1 MPVYKVTET
10 AFEPL
15 DQTSFER
22 EGILERQGI
31 QARLRDHPEV
41 LEEGPFILAEEFSS
55 WDESSRR
62 VDLLALDREGRLV
75 IVELKRSDQDSF
87 MDLQAVR
94 YAAMI
99 AGMTLEQAV
108 GAHQNYLSQ
117 RGLDP
122 ADAAS
127 RIQQHLSGDETEA
140 AIDSRNPRV
149 ILVSANFS
157 KELTTSVLW
166 LNEIGMAV
174 TCVKL
179 ELYRAGND
187 LYLEGNRVI
196 PLPEAEEYLV
206 RLTGGQT
213 AALDPLPPTPPSQT
227 YQGIG
232 DFRRA
237 AETAK
242 PVSRELL
249 LGLCDLAVSL
259 EAEGVAS
266 ISTRVGSYNT
276 VLRAWLPGTYQALF
290 YVFRN
295 EPGWGYLQFS
305 GRNLE
310 RYAPRSKEQLER
322 VIERDISSRSTL
334 WELPAGT
341 LEALSTAGTWPENE
355 PPATSPEH
363 HPGSGIGAQE
373 GETATDR
380 TRTTPLSN

>member
-1 MPVYKVTET
+1 MPVYRVTET

-31 QARLRDHPEV
+31 QARLRDRPEV
-41 LEEGPFILAEEFSS
+41 LEEGLYILAEEFSS

-62 VDLLALDREGRLV
+62 IDLLALDREGRLV
-75 IVELKRSDQDSF
+75 VVELKRSDQDSF

-94 YAAMI
+94 YAAMV

-117 RGLDP
+117 RGFDP

-127 RIQQHLSGDETEA
+127 RIQQQLSGDDTEA

-149 ILVSANFS
+149 ILVSADFS

-206 RLTGGQT
+206 RLTGGQN
-213 AALDPLPPTPPSQT
+213 AASHPPPPSKT
-227 YQGIG
+227 HQGV
-232 DFRRA
+232 DEFRKA
-237 AETAK
+237 AETAR
-242 PVSRELL
+242 PDSRDLL

-259 EAEGVAS
+259 EAEGVAT

-276 VLRAWLPGTYQALF
+276 VLRAWLPGTQQALF

-310 RYAPRSKEQLER
+310 RYSPRAKELLER
-322 VIERDISSRSTL
+322 VIEKGIGPRSTL

-341 LEALSTAGTWPENE
+341 TDALSSAFREAAGEVPEDESGGDALEQAENPEGWMAPEN
-355 PPATSPEH
+355 PDPAE
-363 HPGSGIGAQE
+363 I
-373 GETATDR
+373 
-380 TRTTPLSN
+380 

>member
-10 AFEPL
+10 AFEAL

-41 LEEGPFILAEEFSS
+41 LEEGLFILAEEFSS

-157 KELTTSVLW
+157 RELTTSVLW
-166 LNEIGMAV
+166 LNEIGMDVA
-174 TCVKL
+174 CVKL

-206 RLTGGQT
+206 RLTGGQN
-213 AALDPLPPTPPSQT
+213 ASVDPPPPPSKT
-227 YQGIG
+227 YRGG
-232 DFRRA
+232 EEFRKA
-237 AETAK
+237 AETAQ
-242 PVSRELL
+242 PGSRERLTR
-249 LGLCDLAVSL
+249 LCEMALSL

-276 VLRAWLPGTYQALF
+276 VLRAWLPGTDQALF

-322 VIERDISSRSTL
+322 VIEKDIGPRSTL
-334 WELPAGT
+334 WELPEGIMD
-341 LEALSTAGTWPENE
+341 ALSNAYREAAGTWPENNLQTPAPEQASE
-355 PPATSPEH
+355 P
-363 HPGSGIGAQE
+363 G
-373 GETATDR
+373 TDVEESD
-380 TRTTPLSN
+380 TDTDQT

>member
-15 DQTSFER
+15 DQTSFEQ

-41 LEEGPFILAEEFSS
+41 LEEGLFILGEEFSS

-62 VDLLALDREGRLV
+62 IDLLALDREGRLV
-75 IVELKRSDQDSF
+75 VVELKRSDQDSF

-94 YAAMI
+94 YAAMV
-99 AGMTLEQAV
+99 AGMTLDQAV
-108 GAHQNYLSQ
+108 DAHQNYLSQ

-149 ILVSANFS
+149 ILVSASFS

-196 PLPEAEEYLV
+196 PLPEAEEYLI
-206 RLTGGQT
+206 RLTGGQN
-213 AALDPLPPTPPSQT
+213 AASHPAPPSPPSKT
-227 YQGIG
+227 YQGVEE
-232 DFRRA
+232 FRQA

-249 LGLCDLAVSL
+249 LGLCDLAASL

-276 VLRAWLPGTYQALF
+276 VLRAWLPGTQQALF

-295 EPGWGYLQFS
+295 DPGWGYLQFS

-310 RYAPRSKEQLER
+310 RYAPRAKEQLER
-322 VIERDISSRSTL
+322 VIERDIGPRSTL

-341 LEALSTAGTWPENE
+341 TEVLASAFREAVGEVPVDESGGDALEQAGPPE
-355 PPATSPEH
+355 AAA
-363 HPGSGIGAQE
+363 GDQE
-373 GETATDR
+373 
-380 TRTTPLSN
+380 S

>member
-41 LEEGPFILAEEFSS
+41 LEEGLFILAEEFSS

-266 ISTRVGSYNT
+266 ISTRS
-276 VLRAWLPGTYQALF
+276 L
-290 YVFRN
+290 
-295 EPGWGYLQFS
+295 
-305 GRNLE
+305 
-310 RYAPRSKEQLER
+310 
-322 VIERDISSRSTL
+322 
-334 WELPAGT
+334 AGNC
-341 LEALSTAGTWPENE
+341 PF
-355 PPATSPEH
+355 
-363 HPGSGIGAQE
+363 
-373 GETATDR
+373 
-380 TRTTPLSN
+380 

>member
-10 AFEPL
+10 AFEAL

-22 EGILERQGI
+22 EGILERQGT

-41 LEEGPFILAEEFSS
+41 LEEGLFILAEEFSS

-206 RLTGGQT
+206 PDRGAKCGIGPAATNTAIADLPGGRGVPQGRGNGQARLQGT
-213 AALDPLPPTPPSQT
+213 AA
-227 YQGIG
+227 G
-232 DFRRA
+232 FVR
-237 AETAK
+237 
-242 PVSRELL
+242 
-249 LGLCDLAVSL
+249 
-259 EAEGVAS
+259 
-266 ISTRVGSYNT
+266 
-276 VLRAWLPGTYQALF
+276 
-290 YVFRN
+290 
-295 EPGWGYLQFS
+295 S
-305 GRNLE
+305 GRV
-310 RYAPRSKEQLER
+310 PRS
-322 VIERDISSRSTL
+322 
-334 WELPAGT
+334 G
-341 LEALSTAGTWPENE
+341 
-355 PPATSPEH
+355 
-363 HPGSGIGAQE
+363 GSG
-373 GETATDR
+373 
-380 TRTTPLSN
+380 LHLH